1 MINFHP
7 VAATGYSKYADS
19 LGSGKTSL
27 IKSVVQECEDIVH
40 VDPFP
45 PILSSRRRRSSR
57 SQAQAHGARTAVSEI
72 YASTKP
78 YPSWWSDLEDT
89 RVLRRKRSTDDIV
102 LERNLCF
109 VDTPATSISRAE
121 QTDAILHYVH
131 QQLYRAIAAF
141 DSPNGDFQ
149 NMLAGN
155 GGSQVDAIIHLIS
168 QGKYCT
174 HSRF

>member
-1 MINFHP
+1 M
-7 VAATGYSKYADS
+7 
-19 LGSGKTSL
+19 
-27 IKSVVQECEDIVH
+27 VQECEDIVH

-45 PILSSRRRRSSR
+45 ALSSRRRRSSFQGSR
-57 SQAQAHGARTAVSEI
+57 GAVAEI

-89 RVLRRKRSTDDIV
+89 RVLRRRRSAGDIV

-109 VDTPATSISRAE
+109 VDTPATSTSRAE

-131 QQLYRAIAAF
+131 QQLFRAIAAI

-155 GGSQVDAIIHLIS
+155 GGSQVDAVVFLIS
-168 QGKYCT
+168 QGAFSAT
-174 HSRF
+174 I